1 MKSQKT
7 WHTIHFYTGDAEV
20 EATLNYKTKKFSL
33 THSNNDEN
41 VTFGKDGE
49 SISTALQRARCVMA
63 ALQYI
68 KKELTTPQPPTKKEF
83 INKKK
88 SLQ

>member
-49 SISTALQRARCVMA
+49 SISIALQRARCVMA

-68 KKELTTPQPPTKKEF
+68 KKELTQPKQPTKNKYLE
-83 INKKK
+83 KKK
-88 SLQ
+88 SLK